1 MFLSSQYGKLAVL
14 DAFQDT
20 IFTYNANLDR
30 QVKFIVD
37 YGRYKMTP
45 KSTEENQFIV
55 FTDILENDRIALL
68 IAKTHRCDFPFMRK
82 SNKQIYL
89 LYDKIKGTS
98 RVLPLDKNKKWF
110 SFNND
115 IDGGMPFHPQMINGN
130 KMIQFINAI
139 DFISMSETCS
149 SAKVKEIAATLTE
162 DSNPVMV
169 VAMLKE

>member
-68 IAKTHRCDFPFMRK
+68 IAKAHRCDFPFMRK